1 LRTRFIKV
9 IIGLDYTP
17 IVERMANVKI
27 FGETKE
33 IRIDGNKN
41 GEVILKHL
49 GLSSSSTIILRD
61 GKPVPEDTL
70 IGEDDDITV
79 IKSFSGG

>member
-1 LRTRFIKV
+1 MRTRFIKV
-9 IIGLDYTP
+9 IIGLDYTS